1 MVQEK
6 LLIITFQSSNGV
18 SIIGQVQGEQ
28 RWRATAA
35 ENDRGG
41 KMTARFLR
49 LSERESPR
57 PTSNMP
63 SRTA

>member
-41 KMTARFLR
+41 GQ
-49 LSERESPR
+49 LSFHGILASHYKGPR
-57 PTSNMP
+57 
-63 SRTA
+63 